1 LLPLGGCFRNQVEKL
16 AVVGLL
22 VELPGIPGSRV
33 RLATPRRKE
42 RPSLSGM
49 QGQGRKIQ
57 RLWDGGG
64 LYLEVPVGGSK
75 LWLLGVDDGSVANA
89 LLSTA

>member
-1 LLPLGGCFRNQVEKL
+1 MGVFATRLRSLPSSGCSLNYPAYQAAGSGSQPL
-16 AVVGLL
+16 AG
-22 VELPGIPGSRV
+22 R
-33 RLATPRRKE
+33 
-42 RPSLSGM
+42 SGHRY
-49 QGQGRKIQ
+49 QECKARGKIQ

-75 LWLLGVDDGSVANA
+75 LWLLGVDDGSVASA

>member
-1 LLPLGGCFRNQVEKL
+1 
-16 AVVGLL
+16 
-22 VELPGIPGSRV
+22 
-33 RLATPRRKE
+33 
-42 RPSLSGM
+42 M

-75 LWLLGVDDGSVANA
+75 LWLLGVDDGSVASA